1 MKHLRTLLIG
11 LVTMVSVGWME
22 ARTVKYT
29 ISLVQPEYVSEKGEA
44 GWVDNTVVTLPGNKE
59 FFIDQWDPVTGEIR
73 VDCGYGCWASN
84 FSISNKTPFRGA
96 ITKVELVYTG
106 ELDPEFVTFET
117 KTGNFPVFYGDYE
130 AKVEPGKLVWDL
142 DWHGKKDK
150 FHIQIESTRDLKMS
164 RVFVSEINVYYNN
177 RVRCNTDGPAV
188 EEEEAEEDDEVE
200 PEEPEQPADT
210 LVGGDPDPGEPI
222 KDPQI
227 DKKKKGNLWNWIV
240 RQDPRQPQDP
250 QKPDLSDEQKED
262 KAQKGEE
269 QRKSDPTQPEPPGT
283 IDVKIKKHLLEPL
296 TEEEFLQIRAKNL
309 PFGEE
314 CEKAARNWVKH
325 IPDIKSSQPEACLAE
340 LRTMNYN
347 DYLQFVHGL
356 LETMVVSFVDVA
368 SMFEKDHN
376 TKEEQ
381 FLRQTKDQ
389 LIVLAPEWVRLYDIK
404 DPDIN
409 GKMKEYCKKYIK
421 LSVTAEKYPSLYQ
434 YLVY

>member
-1 MKHLRTLLIG
+1 MKLRTLLLG
-11 LVTMVSVGWME
+11 LMAIAGVGMME

-130 AKVEPGKLVWDL
+130 AKIEPGKLVWDL

-188 EEEEAEEDDEVE
+188 EEDEAEDDGEKKGPQPED
-200 PEEPEQPADT
+200 PEEPIDPP
-210 LVGGDPDPGEPI
+210 VSGDPKPIREPEVNE
-222 KDPQI
+222 K
-227 DKKKKGNLWNWIV
+227 DKKEFWNWIG
-240 RQDPRQPQDP
+240 Q
-250 QKPDLSDEQKED
+250 L
-262 KAQKGEE
+262 
-269 QRKSDPTQPEPPGT
+269 DPTQPGTPETPETPDTRIGDNWDLTGPVPPGT
-283 IDVKIKKHLLEPL
+283 VDVKIKKHLLEPL
-296 TEEEFLQIRAKNL
+296 TEEEFAMIEAKRL
-309 PFGEE
+309 PFGKE
-314 CEKAARNWVKH
+314 CLDATRNWVSH
-325 IPDIKSSQPEACLAE
+325 IPEIKANEPEECQAE
-340 LRTMNYN
+340 LRRLNYN
-347 DYLQFVHGL
+347 DYLQYMHASFETAAVDFVNIV
-356 LETMVVSFVDVA
+356 TMADD
-368 SMFEKDHN
+368 EYYK
-376 TKEEQ
+376 KEEE
-381 FLRQTKDQ
+381 FLRKAKDSL
-389 LIVLAPEWVRLYDIK
+389 LILGAEWVRLYDIK
-404 DPDIN
+404 DPNMDRTIRT
-409 GKMKEYCKKYIK
+409 YCEKNLPFMNTVNKYQNLFRYI
-421 LSVTAEKYPSLYQ
+421 LF
-434 YLVY
+434 